1 MRRRKECVRRLEKG
15 WEGEV
20 RKTKIFS
27 AGLLVRVAHFVKHI
41 LAKIFVLRTSLEGGW
56 GREGEVGDVF

>member
-1 MRRRKECVRRLEKG
+1 MEKG